1 MDTALMAA
9 DVPIHVLIRFL
20 INGSL
25 LWVGM
30 LNNSK
35 HHFLQKTIPI
45 EDDL

>member
-1 MDTALMAA
+1 MGNALMDV
-9 DVPIHVLIRFL
+9 DVPIRFL

-35 HHFLQKTIPI
+35 HHCLQKTIPI